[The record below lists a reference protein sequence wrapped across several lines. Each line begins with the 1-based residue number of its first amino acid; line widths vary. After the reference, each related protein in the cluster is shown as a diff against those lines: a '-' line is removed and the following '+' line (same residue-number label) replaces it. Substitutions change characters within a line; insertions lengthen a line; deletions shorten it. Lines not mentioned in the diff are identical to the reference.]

1 MQSRLENSI
10 EAAVDY
16 YAVMH
21 NFLPRKLNNAAN
33 DGWPDKLYVSH
44 IGQHFYIE
52 FKRAGEEPRVL
63 QYYRMMSLLDRNCDV
78 YIVDNVEDGK
88 YVIDFYRGTVETP
101 PVSRASYQ
109 HCSEAIRRGLASRS
123 RTGKDKLLSSGVQD
137 TES

>member
-1 MQSRLENSI
+1 VDRKESSI
-10 EAAVDY
+10 EAAVDE
-16 YAVMH
+16 YAFKQG
-21 NFLPRKLNNAAN
+21 FLPRKLNNSAS

-52 FKRAGEEPRVL
+52 FKRQGEEPRLL
-63 QYYRMMSLLDRNCDV
+63 QYYRIMSLLSRNCDV

-101 PVSRASYQ
+101 PVSRASGQY
-109 HCSEAIRRGLASRS
+109 CSEAIRSGLTSRS
-123 RTGKDKLLSSGVQD
+123 RVGKDKLLPSGVQD